1 MLYRQA
7 LNYMYEQLPMFHRVG
22 SAAYKNN
29 LDNTIALSEH
39 LGNPEK
45 EFKSIHIAGTNG
57 KGSSSH
63 LLASIFQE
71 AGYKTGLYT
80 SPHLKDFRERI
91 RINGQMIPK
100 KNVSIFIEN
109 NLPFLTVL
117 KPSFFE
123 MTVGLAF
130 EWFAK
135 EKVDIAII
143 ETGLGGRLDSTNII
157 SPEVCLI
164 TNISLDH
171 IQLLGPDLTSI
182 ATEKAGIIKTKTPV
196 IIGEKDAI
204 TLEVF
209 RSKAKKENA
218 ELIVASD
225 IYSSEKKE
233 DYYDFSIF
241 DIYKNDKIFIQHL
254 SCPLKGNYQTK
265 NISGVLSV
273 CDAIQKK
280 GYSLS
285 RHHIQIGIKN
295 VIVNTGFAGRWQ
307 ILNQLPLTIADTGH
321 NEAGIKMV
329 LAQIEKITFQKLHVV
344 LGMVNDKE
352 IDKILSLFPTHANY
366 FFCQAKIPRALDKY
380 ELKAK
385 AAHFGL
391 NGNVYASVKAALNAA
406 KKIAHKEDL
415 IFVGGSTFVVA
426 EVV

>member
-91 RINGQMIPK
+91 RINGRMIPK
-100 KNVSIFIEN
+100 KRVSRFIEKN
-109 NLPFLTVL
+109 IPFFSGL

-130 EWFAK
+130 QWFAE

-182 ATEKAGIIKTKTPV
+182 ATE
-196 IIGEKDAI
+196 
-204 TLEVF
+204 L
-209 RSKAKKENA
+209 
-218 ELIVASD
+218 
-225 IYSSEKKE
+225 
-233 DYYDFSIF
+233 
-241 DIYKNDKIFIQHL
+241 
-254 SCPLKGNYQTK
+254 
-265 NISGVLSV
+265 
-273 CDAIQKK
+273 
-280 GYSLS
+280 
-285 RHHIQIGIKN
+285 
-295 VIVNTGFAGRWQ
+295 
-307 ILNQLPLTIADTGH
+307 LNQKH
-321 NEAGIKMV
+321 
-329 LAQIEKITFQKLHVV
+329 Q
-344 LGMVNDKE
+344 
-352 IDKILSLFPTHANY
+352 
-366 FFCQAKIPRALDKY
+366 
-380 ELKAK
+380 
-385 AAHFGL
+385 
-391 NGNVYASVKAALNAA
+391 
-406 KKIAHKEDL
+406 
-415 IFVGGSTFVVA
+415 
-426 EVV
+426 